1 MPHQC
6 RVAKIVISH
15 LALPLRGSVGI
26 ALALFGTILIYMA
39 KFPLFNTQPVER
51 GDAS

>member
-26 ALALFGTILIYMA
+26 ALSWRNYTGSLDQNSRCSIHSL
-39 KFPLFNTQPVER
+39 
-51 GDAS
+51 